1 MSRLEKTG
9 KEYRDALIAKNAK
22 INPNDPYNISHTSA
36 KSDGDN
42 FGKEPDGSK
51 IDKETR
57 AALVARNKFNKNKEY
72 NISNA

>member
-22 INPNDPYNISHTSA
+22 INPNNPYNISHTSA

-42 FGKEPDGSK
+42 NGKEPDGSK
-51 IDKETR
+51 IDKDTR
-57 AALVARNKFNKNKEY
+57 ASLVARNKYNKNKEY